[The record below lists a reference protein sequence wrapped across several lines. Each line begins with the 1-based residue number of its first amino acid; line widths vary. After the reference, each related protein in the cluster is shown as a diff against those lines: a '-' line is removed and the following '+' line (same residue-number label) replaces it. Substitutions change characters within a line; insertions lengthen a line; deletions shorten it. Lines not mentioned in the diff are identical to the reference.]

1 MTLLLVV
8 LNVRAVIITDVLFSY
23 GGRGMFFGPLIALFT
38 GSVLGLVVLIEE
50 LLTND
55 TGQQRKRTA

>member
-1 MTLLLVV
+1 M
-8 LNVRAVIITDVLFSY
+8 IITDVLFSY